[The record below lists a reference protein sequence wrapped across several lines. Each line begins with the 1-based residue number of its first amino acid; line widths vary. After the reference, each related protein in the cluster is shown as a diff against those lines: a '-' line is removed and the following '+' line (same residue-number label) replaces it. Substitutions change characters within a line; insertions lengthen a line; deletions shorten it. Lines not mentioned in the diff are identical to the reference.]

1 MKLIIMLI
9 ALVWLP
15 FVNGPQNKFQISDN
29 STITIAGTST
39 LHDWTMDSKTV
50 KGTADIELTG
60 GEITAMNE
68 VVLEIPVESLKSG
81 KGAMDKNAYEAM
93 NTKKYPT
100 ILFKAKG
107 FDKAAITNGKSTM
120 EVTGDLTIAGKTR
133 TEKILVEYK
142 TDNKGNLVV
151 SGSKAI
157 KMTDYGVTPPEV
169 MFGTVKTG
177 NDLNI
182 TFNIA
187 LKGNTSI

>member
-1 MKLIIMLI
+1 MKVIIMLI

-15 FVNGPQNKFQISDN
+15 FVNGPQSKYQVSDN

-39 LHDWTMDSKTV
+39 LHDWTMDSQNI
-50 KGTADIELTG
+50 KGTADIELSG
-60 GEITAMNE
+60 GEITAINE
-68 VVLEIPVESLKSG
+68 VVLQIPVESLKSG
-81 KGAMDKNAYEAM
+81 KSAMDKNAYEAM
-93 NTKKYPT
+93 NTKKHPN

-107 FDKAAITNGKSTM
+107 FDKAAIINGKSTM

-157 KMTDYGVTPPEV
+157 KMTDFGVTPPEV

-187 LKGNTSI
+187 LKGHTSL